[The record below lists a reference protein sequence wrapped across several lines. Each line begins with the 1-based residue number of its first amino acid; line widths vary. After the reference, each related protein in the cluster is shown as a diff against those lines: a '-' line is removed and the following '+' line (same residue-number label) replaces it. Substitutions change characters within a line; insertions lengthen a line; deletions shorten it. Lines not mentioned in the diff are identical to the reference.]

1 MSKVVD
7 NYDEAHLLVSA
18 VRVLEYKKNLPPS
31 VDDVCDLLER
41 SNEWGNLVAR
51 RLRDKGII
59 QITETPFTTKLFVKE
74 HLKIEEIERGKKTT
88 KISEELDKFQ
98 QSKGKISSKV
108 EEIQAGLKK
117 KRKDLFA
124 ELEEKLTKEKE

>member
-1 MSKVVD
+1 M
-7 NYDEAHLLVSA
+7 
-18 VRVLEYKKNLPPS
+18 PPS